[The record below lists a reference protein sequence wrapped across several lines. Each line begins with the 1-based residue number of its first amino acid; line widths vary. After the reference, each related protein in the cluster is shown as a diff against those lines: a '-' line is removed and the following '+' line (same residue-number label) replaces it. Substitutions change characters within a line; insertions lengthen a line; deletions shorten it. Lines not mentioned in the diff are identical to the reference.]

1 MRKELIILLLLLI
14 LLTGCPGGKTP
25 PTTASGYIGGTD
37 GVASKLSIVSGQTN
51 EVLDSGLEDFEMN
64 VDLENKGE
72 HAIKEN
78 EVLATITG
86 VDYNA
91 FSLKQPSL
99 RNVEPLG
106 EIRNEGGK
114 VPGGQAALSFKAN
127 FADDLPVDQVYDLGV
142 NVCYKYQTG
151 ATTNL
156 CLRKDATKRGEA
168 TDKCKVDDPK
178 PSVSSSSAPI
188 QVKSIFQ
195 RPTGKNEVSFTLTIE
210 NVGKGDVYLPTFLDT
225 AQHCL
230 DKADVKN
237 KVEVSVSF
245 ANNKPA
251 VVCPALQN
259 SNKGTLQ
266 LIQNKAVLTCKID
279 TSKEQETTFTR
290 SPNIQV
296 SYVYKDLVSTKVT
309 VKNAA

>member
-1 MRKELIILLLLLI
+1 M
-14 LLTGCPGGKTP
+14 
-25 PTTASGYIGGTD
+25 
-37 GVASKLSIVSGQTN
+37 
-51 EVLDSGLEDFEMN
+51 
-64 VDLENKGE
+64 
-72 HAIKEN
+72 
-78 EVLATITG
+78 
-86 VDYNA
+86 
-91 FSLKQPSL
+91 
-99 RNVEPLG
+99 
-106 EIRNEGGK
+106 
-114 VPGGQAALSFKAN
+114 
-127 FADDLPVDQVYDLGV
+127 
-142 NVCYKYQTG
+142 
-151 ATTNL
+151 
-156 CLRKDATKRGEA
+156 
-168 TDKCKVDDPK
+168 
-178 PSVSSSSAPI
+178 
-188 QVKSIFQ
+188 
-195 RPTGKNEVSFTLTIE
+195 
-210 NVGKGDVYLPTFLDT
+210 YLPTFLDT

-245 ANNKPA
+245 SNNKPA